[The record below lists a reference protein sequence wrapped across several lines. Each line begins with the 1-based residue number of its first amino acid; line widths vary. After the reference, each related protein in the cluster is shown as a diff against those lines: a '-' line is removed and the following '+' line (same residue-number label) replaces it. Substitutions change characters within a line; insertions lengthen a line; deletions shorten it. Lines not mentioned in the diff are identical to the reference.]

1 MTFYNLKK
9 TFQKQQHIKV
19 KRLKCKD
26 LKCCIK
32 EKPLYNQRLKK
43 LFL

>member
-19 KRLKCKD
+19 KLLKCKD

-32 EKPLYNQRLKK
+32 EKPFLINDLK